1 MLRLIISL
9 VYISKFKIFIMKKIK
24 LLILALVIGT
34 TTLIASN
41 IDTNNNS
48 KKEIK
53 YQIVNLESHSNF
65 SINTEKNVT
74 LKFSVNSNAEIV
86 VLSLDS
92 KNANLLNYVRQNLN
106 GQKLTSS
113 ADTHS
118 FETKSPVE
126 IKFSINSNSEIVVL
140 SINTKNRDILNYVRE
155 NLNGKKI

>member
-1 MLRLIISL
+1 
-9 VYISKFKIFIMKKIK
+9 MKKIK

-106 GQKLTSS
+106 GQKLTGS

>member
-1 MLRLIISL
+1 
-9 VYISKFKIFIMKKIK
+9 MKKSK
-24 LLILALVIGT
+24 LFILALAIGT
-34 TTLIASN
+34 TGLFASN

-53 YQIVNLESHSNF
+53 SQNVNLESLSNF
-65 SINTEKNVT
+65 SIDNEKNVT

-106 GQKLTSS
+106 GQKITDS
-113 ADTHS
+113 ADTES
-118 FETKSPVE
+118 FETKYPVLM
-126 IKFSINSNSEIVVL
+126 KFSINSNSEIVVL

-155 NLNGKKI
+155 NLNGQKI

>member
-1 MLRLIISL
+1 
-9 VYISKFKIFIMKKIK
+9 MKKIK

-34 TTLIASN
+34 TALFASN

-106 GQKLTSS
+106 GQKITDS

-118 FETKSPVE
+118 FETKYPVE
-126 IKFSINSNSEIVVL
+126 LKFTINSNSEIVVL
-140 SINTKNRDILNYVRE
+140 SINTKNRDILNYVRK

>member
-1 MLRLIISL
+1 
-9 VYISKFKIFIMKKIK
+9 MKKIK

>member
-1 MLRLIISL
+1 
-9 VYISKFKIFIMKKIK
+9 MKKSK
-24 LLILALVIGT
+24 LFILALAIGT
-34 TTLIASN
+34 TGLFASN

-53 YQIVNLESHSNF
+53 SQNVNLESFSNF
-65 SINTEKNVT
+65 SIDNEKNVT

-106 GQKLTSS
+106 GQKITDS
-113 ADTHS
+113 ADTES
-118 FETKSPVE
+118 FETKYPVL

-155 NLNGKKI
+155 NLNGQKI